1 MIVLT
6 ALFALSSPVLA
17 QMGNNQGNN
26 MMGGDSWGSKW
37 GMGYGC
43 FGWVIVI
50 IVAVLVILGVV
61 YMIKRK

>member
-1 MIVLT
+1 
-6 ALFALSSPVLA
+6 
-17 QMGNNQGNN
+17 